1 MGKWSPGKVIRTLGI
16 YSRLKLLIL
25 RYRPSVVIIPVSQS
39 STGYLKDSLYL
50 LIAKTLFRKAVLHL
64 RGSDFRNWYE
74 GAGPLMRQWVRVT
87 LGRADGIIVQGE
99 RLRTLFDGLVAPE
112 RIHVV
117 PNGADFPMKPAF
129 QRHTPFT
136 VLYLANLQS
145 SKGIEDVLEAV
156 LLLKNQGIGEFRLN
170 VAGAWRS
177 PETQRNCMEFVK
189 RHALPVTFLPAAVDG
204 EKFRL
209 LEAADAFVFT
219 PRAPEGHPWVIV
231 EAQAAGLPVIAT
243 AKGAIPEAV
252 QDGENGFIVP
262 DRDPA
267 VIAERLQLLMEDED
281 LRQRVAKA
289 SRAAYASRYTEAAMV
304 ENMRKA
310 IEAVRSK

>member
-1 MGKWSPGKVIRTLGI
+1 MGKWTPGKVVRTLWI
-16 YSRLKLLIL
+16 YSRMKLLIL
-25 RYRPSVVIIPVSQS
+25 RYRPAVVIIPVSQS
-39 STGYLKDSLYL
+39 TAGYLKDSIYL
-50 LIAKTLFRKAVLHL
+50 LIAKALFRKAVLHL

-74 GAGPLMRQWVRVT
+74 RTGPLMRRWVRAT
-87 LGRADGIIVQGE
+87 LRRTDGIIVQGE
-99 RLRTLFDGLVAPE
+99 RLRSLFDGLVAPE

-117 PNGADFPMKPAF
+117 PNGADFPLEPTGL
-129 QRHTPFT
+129 RHTPFT
-136 VLYLANLQS
+136 ILYLANLQS
-145 SKGIEDVLEAV
+145 SKGIEDVLEAA
-156 LLLKNQGIGEFRLN
+156 LLLKKQGIDEFRLN

-177 PETQRNCMEFVK
+177 SETQRNCTEFVN
-189 RHALPVTFLPAAVDG
+189 RHSLPVVFLPAAIDS

-243 AKGAIPEAV
+243 AKGAIPDAV
-252 QDGENGFIVP
+252 RDGENGFIVA

-267 VIAERLQLLMEDED
+267 AIAARLDRLMKDEA
-281 LRQRVAKA
+281 LRQRMGKA
-289 SRAAYASRYTEAAMV
+289 SRDTYLSRYTEAAMV

-310 IEAVRSK
+310 IEAVRMM